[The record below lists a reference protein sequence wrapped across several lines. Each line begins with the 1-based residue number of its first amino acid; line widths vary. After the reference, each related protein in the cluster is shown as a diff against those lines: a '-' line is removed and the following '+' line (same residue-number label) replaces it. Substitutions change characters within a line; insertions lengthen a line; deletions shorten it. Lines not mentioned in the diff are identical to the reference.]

1 VRAHKILHDI
11 ADEPCNIVR
20 AIQTNEQNKRT
31 NKQMDER
38 TNNELTTQLAANMS
52 QISGLTFDSLSED
65 DDAIILEPPTAAA
78 AAANLPPSTGSV
90 WEHPLVEV
98 IKVPLLNG
106 LGNQKTTWK
115 CLAPGCCKEWS
126 GANSSKALAH
136 GSRDNKFCLQ
146 VHVKACKGSA
156 SQAEIDLFCSLLKN
170 RERKTAVKRAHDLI
184 SEDIVS
190 SQGTVSDGIL
200 QKREKSRGG
209 GSGGFAA
216 AKSSLSR
223 NADEGTSGAG
233 KWMCCLHMTRAL
245 FLDATVLILMQ
256 PLLSWCTARLYHS
269 HLVNVHTFNE

>member
-1 VRAHKILHDI
+1 
-11 ADEPCNIVR
+11 
-20 AIQTNEQNKRT
+20 
-31 NKQMDER
+31 
-38 TNNELTTQLAANMS
+38 MS
-52 QISGLTFDSLSED
+52 QISGLTFDSSSED
-65 DDAIILEPPTAAA
+65 DNDAIVLEPTTAAAA
-78 AAANLPPSTGSV
+78 AAANLPPTIGSV

-115 CLAPGCCKEWS
+115 CLAPGCGKEWS

-136 GSRDNKFCLQ
+136 GSRDNKCCLQ
-146 VHVKACKGSA
+146 IHVKACKGAA
-156 SQAEIDLFCSLLKN
+156 SQAEIDLFCSLLNN
-170 RERKTAVKRAHDLI
+170 RERKKTAVKRANDLI
-184 SEDIVS
+184 SEDTVS

-269 HLVNVHTFNE
+269 YLVNVHTFNE